1 MAYRRPGVT
10 VTQVFVG
17 LAPALAAFALPGVA
31 IGPAY
36 QLVNDDNLG
45 NYAGSAADYAYAS
58 KSGGAIVDLEELAD
72 DEIFPVTK
80 KPIEVVLEDAY
91 VEVLDEQV
99 ETGYCS
105 GAAFADDGAGIFAEV
120 VAGDELIIIE
130 TTGVEVVAAR
140 TDGISDDATPN
151 RLTAGVSGDFDN
163 VKVGDSVVVTG
174 GANTITG
181 TFVVVSLLGADTI
194 LLDGDVNDGGGAS
207 LDVNYS
213 ISGSRGNKNAGSYK
227 ISEVTDENN
236 LVLESPMVEAE
247 KLVNYRVQR
256 AVPSFTLERG
266 VDYTADESGISLVL
280 GITDGDGFAVLE
292 ATVLASYRAL
302 RIDLAS
308 EVKEYED
315 INAIESVFGVGQI
328 TPQNPLAY
336 ALSLMAQ
343 NTVTSVYGLGLD
355 GNYATDE
362 TLAFT
367 GAADVLKLTEMY
379 AIAPLSQLPTVHT
392 LFKNHVEQ
400 LSQPG
405 KKLERIAIINSS
417 LATTLVLQD
426 ETSLE
431 TALLGARE
439 IIAVQVGGICSGVAG
454 ELNKLTKAGAFSNS
468 QPGDKLVISSGT
480 GVTAG
485 TYTIEVVDLSGDYV
499 ELDVDFCALGPSAT
513 DIQFYSV
520 RPDGMESDGATLY
533 DRNGSFVADGIS
545 AGHYLTILTGSYAG
559 RWKIGSVSNDKQLV
573 LETSLTGV
581 TSVFGGFDYQIDR
594 DLSKSEQAENVKGYG
609 EAFGSRRVVHTWPD
623 ILQAPVGQVVEDLPG
638 FYACPVVAAL
648 VQGLPTQQGF
658 TNLSVSGFLGL
669 QHSTGY
675 FTPEQLNTIA
685 DGGNF
690 ILAQDGPNQP
700 LYCRHQLTTDRS
712 AIKFQELSVTKNVD
726 YIAKFLRTTFASFI
740 GQYNIVDTTF
750 DELSATAQGAI
761 NFLKS
766 NPLPKIGAVIRGGS
780 LTQLAESEDQI
791 DTIIMRFSFLI
802 PIPLNYID
810 ITIEV

>member
-1 MAYRRPGVT
+1 MTYRRPGVT

-36 QLVNDDNLG
+36 QLVNDDSLG
-45 NYAGSAADYAYAS
+45 GYAGSATDYAYAS
-58 KSGGAIVDLEELAD
+58 KLGGAIVDLEELAD
-72 DEIFPVTK
+72 DEVFPVTK
-80 KPIEVVLEDAY
+80 KPLEVVLEDVY
-91 VEVLDEQV
+91 VEILDEQT

-105 GAAFADDGAGIFAEV
+105 GTAFADDTASIFVDVEE
-120 VAGDELIIIE
+120 GDELVIIE
-130 TTGVEVVAAR
+130 TTGVEVVTAKA
-140 TDGISDDATPN
+140 DGITDDATPN
-151 RLTAGVSGDFDN
+151 RLTAGTTGDFDN
-163 VKVGDSVVVTG
+163 VKVGDSVVVTAG
-174 GANTITG
+174 TNTTPG
-181 TFVVVSLLGADTI
+181 TYVVLALLGSDTL
-194 LLDGDVNDGGGAS
+194 LLDGNVNDGVGAS
-207 LDVNYS
+207 IDVAYS
-213 ISGSRGNKNAGSYK
+213 ITGSRGDKNAGTYK
-227 ISEVTDENN
+227 IAEVTDENN
-236 LVLESPMVEAE
+236 LVLESPLVEAE
-247 KLVNYRVQR
+247 KLVNYRIQR
-256 AVPSFTLERG
+256 AVPSFVLERG
-266 VDYTADESGISLVL
+266 TDYTADETNVSLVD
-280 GITDGDGFAVLE
+280 GIVDEEGFEVLE
-292 ATVLASYRAL
+292 ASVLASYRAL

-315 INAIESVFGVGQI
+315 VNAIESVFGIGQI

-379 AIAPLSQLPTVHT
+379 ALAPLSHLPTVHT

-417 LATTLVLQD
+417 LVDTLVLQD

-431 TALLGARE
+431 VALLGARE
-439 IIAVQVGGICSGVAG
+439 IIAIQVAGSCSGLAG
-454 ELNKLTKAGAFSNS
+454 ELDKLTKSGAFANS
-468 QPGDKLVISSGT
+468 QPGDKVTITSGT
-480 GVTAG
+480 NVTTG
-485 TYTIEVVDLSGDYV
+485 TYTIASVDPSGDYV
-499 ELDVDFCALGPSAT
+499 ILDSDFSTLGSAAT

-520 RPDGMESDGATLY
+520 RPDGMESDGKTFY

-573 LETSLTGV
+573 LETALSGV
-581 TSVFGGFDYQIDR
+581 TAVFGGFDYQIDR
-594 DLSKSEQAENVKGYG
+594 DLSKSEQAENIKGYG

-638 FYACPVVAAL
+638 YYAGPVVAAL

-766 NPLPKIGAVIRGGS
+766 NPLPKIGSVIRGGS